1 MPAFLW
7 LWKMHQDQYSSDTV
21 PPAAGEARAILNLA
35 IPLAVAHI
43 AMVGMEVIDT
53 IVAGQYSA
61 QDLAGLAMGGSIWLI
76 LVLFMVG
83 VLGAVLPRMARFYG
97 ADDGANV
104 TGEVQQ
110 GMILAVTLGLI
121 MTALSWI
128 IPGWLPGL
136 GAGDTET
143 RIAQGYIS
151 IIGLG
156 FPAIGVF
163 IVVMN
168 LLESHG
174 LTRFIAL
181 TSLLILPLN
190 LLLDYVFVFGV
201 GPFEGMGG
209 VGCAV
214 TSASLYALWTVAL
227 CVYAAK
233 HPKLKGYR
241 VYQRW
246 PGVDKQR
253 IKAILGLGLPIGLML
268 LAEEGY
274 FNISALLIAP
284 LGVSS
289 MGAHQITIQVAAL
302 VLMVGLCIGQAT
314 AIRASHSIGRED
326 TRGVHQQLK
335 VGLAMVL
342 VFSLVSGALIMI
354 WHDRVPGLFVRD
366 AAVIALSASMLVFAP
381 LFFVFDALQVW
392 CIQVLRGFQDTR
404 MPMLIQLTSYWA
416 IGFPLG
422 YSLGL
427 TDLWGEQY
435 GVFGFWAGFMC
446 GVLLSAMFQARRL
459 YRMVRQQV
467 WLPAH

>member
-1 MPAFLW
+1 ML
-7 LWKMHQDQYSSDTV
+7 QTQYSTET
-21 PPAAGEARAILNLA
+21 PPSSAGEAKAILNLA
-35 IPLAVAHI
+35 VPLAVAHI

-61 QDLAGLAMGGSIWLI
+61 RDLAGLAMGGSIWLI

-83 VLGAVLPRMARFYG
+83 LLGAVLPRMARFYG
-97 ADDGANV
+97 ADDPENV
-104 TGEVQQ
+104 TAEVQQ
-110 GMILAVTLGLI
+110 GMILALALGVLMTVFSWLI
-121 MTALSWI
+121 
-128 IPGWLPGL
+128 PNWLPGL
-136 GAGDTET
+136 GAGETET
-143 RIAQGYIS
+143 RIAQGYIR

-163 IVVMN
+163 IVIMN
-168 LLESHG
+168 FLESHG

-190 LLLDYVFVFGV
+190 LLLDYLFVFGI

-214 TSASLYALWTVAL
+214 TSASLYGIWTVAL

-241 VYQRW
+241 FYQRW
-246 PGVDKQR
+246 PGIDFSR

-284 LGVSS
+284 LGISS

-314 AIRASHSIGRED
+314 AIRTSHSIGRQD
-326 TRGVHQQLK
+326 TRGVTRQLK
-335 VGLAMVL
+335 TGLAMVL
-342 VFSLVSGALIMI
+342 VFSLVSGLLIMV
-354 WHDRVPGLFVRD
+354 WHQAVPSLFVRD
-366 AAVIALSASMLVFAP
+366 AAVIALSSAMLVFAP
-381 LFFVFDALQVW
+381 LFFFFDALQVW

-404 MPMLIQLTSYWA
+404 MPMMIQLTAYWV

-446 GVLLSAMFQARRL
+446 GVLLSALFQARRL